1 LQLLGDPL
9 YVIAFGSDSVDIY
22 RVMEQMTHKGY
33 SLNGLHRPACVHIAL
48 TLRHAEPGVAERFL
62 EDLKAAVA
70 YVKSNPSDKGSS
82 APIYGM
88 AATLPVRSVVGDL
101 LKTYMDAYYKV

>member
-1 LQLLGDPL
+1 M
-9 YVIAFGSDSVDIY
+9 IAFASDSLDIY
-22 RVMEQMTHKGY
+22 KVMEHMTHKGY

-48 TLRHAEPGVAERFL
+48 TLRHAEPGVKERFI
-62 EDLKAAVA
+62 EDLKEAVA
-70 YVKSNPSDKGSS
+70 HVKANPSEKGSY